1 MSIDVKAELRAITR
15 AVLNDE
21 SQRAVE
27 AFLQKEEIGQAKMY
41 ILGGLE
47 SCFAKRS
54 ITVQEMVAF
63 CRRLNLSPEVVS
75 QVHQRCVMLEARS
88 GTIN

>member
-27 AFLQKEEIGQAKMY
+27 AFLQKEEVGQAKMY
-41 ILGGLE
+41 VLGALE
-47 SCFAKRS
+47 SCFARLS
-54 ITVQEMVAF
+54 ITAQEMAAF
-63 CRRLNLSPEVVS
+63 CKRLNLSLEVAS
-75 QVHQRCVMLEARS
+75 QVHQRCVMLETRS
-88 GTIN
+88 GTIH